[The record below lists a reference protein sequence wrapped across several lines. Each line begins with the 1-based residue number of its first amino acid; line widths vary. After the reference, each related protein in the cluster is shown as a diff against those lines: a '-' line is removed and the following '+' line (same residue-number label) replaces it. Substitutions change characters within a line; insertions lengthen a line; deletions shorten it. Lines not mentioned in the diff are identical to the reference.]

1 MALETSQTSTTGTT
15 SEEGAGM
22 DLESWTLSF
31 KNRDGSWNPTDVIAL
46 VVLAVAAISLVAAI
60 GLMMNQAG
68 AR

>member
-1 MALETSQTSTTGTT
+1 MTGTT
-15 SEEGAGM
+15 SEEGAGMDLAGM

-46 VVLAVAAISLVAAI
+46 VVLVVAAISLVAAI
-60 GLMMNQAG
+60 WLMMNQAG